1 MVRQNMEKTILNAI
15 KAKDDWFTT
24 TDIYLSCMPISRS
37 TVYLCLQALVR
48 NGELKRSGTGRGT
61 RYIRSDRFEV

>member
-1 MVRQNMEKTILNAI
+1 MVKQVMEQRILDAI
-15 KAKDDWFTT
+15 HAKESWFTT
-24 TDIYLSCMPISRS
+24 KDIYLSCMPISRS
-37 TVYLCLQALVR
+37 TVYLYLQALVQ